1 LECVTIEICRK
12 SVGYLI
18 KKEICLHFCFVFYKM
33 ALNKTFL
40 RLLAPSS
47 CRCVSS
53 FIDKKS
59 QAEIN
64 KRKIKDK
71 RRLSKNLTPEE
82 VEGENIPTYTYAH
95 TNKNPISRVYTWGLV
110 SYGAL
115 GNPQLHVPKKK
126 AKNPNL
132 RATMDYPCR
141 LSSMEMKNVRDV
153 ACGYGFSLFATS
165 QDSRGHFYGTGIN
178 HQGQFGHHF
187 DEKNT
192 PLQILLQPVPV
203 QLPGDQ
209 IKVKRLECGQAHTI
223 ALTTKGKVFSLGN
236 NLHLGSLVDH
246 IVQMHYFL
254 GKILFLW
261 LLKL

>member
-1 LECVTIEICRK
+1 
-12 SVGYLI
+12 
-18 KKEICLHFCFVFYKM
+18 M

-64 KRKIKDK
+64 KRKIKEK

-223 ALTTKGKVFSLGN
+223 GKN
-236 NLHLGSLVDH
+236 
-246 IVQMHYFL
+246 
-254 GKILFLW
+254 K
-261 LLKL
+261 KP